1 MARARDGQDDQ
12 FAATVGQLEGLWWA
26 MRAHAAEQAEAFRR
40 ESSTLR
46 GSIATLGEENKAHHA
61 LVATLRESIAALG
74 EENKTLREEN
84 KTLREENKTLADD
97 NKALRENHR
106 ALREENRALADDN
119 KALHR
124 EIAAEAAD
132 SEALGA
138 DNEALRAEL
147 MELDAENLRL
157 HAELVKFDEE
167 LSYART
173 ALVRCQD
180 EYGLAKRRYEAI
192 DAEAI
197 AERAE
202 RKFDNDRA
210 AAKIAALR
218 EQLMANG
225 QAPVEEC
232 EKDTAADFYRGRLEL
247 LRQEMDQIAT
257 VIKWHMAPC
266 DKRPKKK
273 PRSRQGGSSDAV
285 KTIWAAVGALAERI
299 PDAPPPNAAAPPP
312 PSAAAPPP
320 SAAAPPPPSAAAPP
334 SMKMLYMLAQ
344 TLERFN
350 WMSELTGAATAVK
363 CPFSSA
369 AERNAVRAAT
379 ALLRDTEILAEDPA
393 NCVLALLLATC
404 PFTAVRV
411 WSSKSDDR
419 SVDAIRLLGSGN
431 PTAPGRYLDALR
443 EHAVVIGGTVALHS
457 VCIANC
463 APCDPI
469 KRASAFVIKR
479 AKESLLAARAS
490 GGKPADAQLRCA
502 DEQLRCAD
510 EQLRCA
516 DEQLRC
522 ADEQLRCADEQL
534 RCADEQLLSEY
545 VLARVA
551 AMGVLCS
558 EPAAVKQQ

>member
-26 MRAHAAEQAEAFRR
+26 MRAHTAEQAEAFRR

-84 KTLREENKTLADD
+84 KTLREENKTL
-97 NKALRENHR
+97 
-106 ALREENRALADDN
+106 REENKTLADDN

-157 HAELVKFDEE
+157 HGRLEEFDKE

-273 PRSRQGGSSDAV
+273 PRSRQGGSSEAV

-299 PDAPPPNAAAPPP
+299 PDAPPPCAAAPSPCADAPPP
-312 PSAAAPPP
+312 PVSAD
-320 SAAAPPPPSAAAPP
+320 APPPPPCAAAPP

-363 CPFSSA
+363 GPFGSA

-411 WSSKSDDR
+411 WSSKSDDK

-469 KRASAFVIKR
+469 KRASALVIKR
-479 AKESLLAARAS
+479 AKEALLATRAS
-490 GGKPADAQLRCA
+490 GGKPADAQLRCDDA
-502 DEQLRCAD
+502 
-510 EQLRCA
+510 
-516 DEQLRC
+516 
-522 ADEQLRCADEQL
+522 QL

>member
-1 MARARDGQDDQ
+1 MITFFLSYTIPRIPRSRMARARDGQDDQ

-26 MRAHAAEQAEAFRR
+26 MRAHTAEQAEAFRR

-61 LVATLRESIAALG
+61 LVATLRESIATLG
-74 EENKTLREEN
+74 EENKALREEN
-84 KTLREENKTLADD
+84 KTLREENKTF
-97 NKALRENHR
+97 
-106 ALREENRALADDN
+106 REENRALADDN
-119 KALHR
+119 KIIHR
-124 EIAAEAAD
+124 EIAAEAKD
-132 SEALGA
+132 NEALGA

-157 HAELVKFDEE
+157 HGKLEEFDKE

-232 EKDTAADFYRGRLEL
+232 EKDTAADFYRGRLEQ
-247 LRQEMDQIAT
+247 LRQELDQIAT

-273 PRSRQGGSSDAV
+273 PRPRQGGSSEAV

-299 PDAPPPNAAAPPP
+299 PDAPPC
-312 PSAAAPPP
+312 AAAPPP
-320 SAAAPPPPSAAAPP
+320 SAAAPPPSADAPSPCADAPP

-363 CPFSSA
+363 GPFGSA

-379 ALLRDTEILAEDPA
+379 ALLRDTEIVAEDPA

-411 WSSKSDDR
+411 WSSKSDDK

-443 EHAVVIGGTVALHS
+443 EHAFVIGGTVALHS

-479 AKESLLAARAS
+479 AKEALLAARAS
-490 GGKPADAQLRCA
+490 GGKPADAQLRRDDA
-502 DEQLRCAD
+502 QLRCDDA
-510 EQLRCA
+510 QLQCDDA
-516 DEQLRC
+516 
-522 ADEQLRCADEQL
+522 QL

>member
-1 MARARDGQDDQ
+1 MITFFLSYTIPRIPRSRMARARDGQDDQ
-12 FAATVGQLEGLWWA
+12 FAATVGQLEGMWWA
-26 MRAHAAEQAEAFRR
+26 MRTHTAEQAEAFRR
-40 ESSTLR
+40 ENSILR
-46 GSIATLGEENKAHHA
+46 GTIATLGEENRGLVDDHKALADEHKA
-61 LVATLRESIAALG
+61 LHEKHKALTDDHKILRDEHKALA
-74 EENKTLREEN
+74 EDHKALREEN
-84 KTLREENKTLADD
+84 KII
-97 NKALRENHR
+97 
-106 ALREENRALADDN
+106 
-119 KALHR
+119 HR
-124 EIAAEAAD
+124 EIASFAKD
-132 SEALGA
+132 NKFLGE

-157 HAELVKFDEE
+157 HAELVKFDKE

-173 ALVRCQD
+173 VLVRCQD

-202 RKFDNDRA
+202 RKFDNGRA

-225 QAPVEEC
+225 QVPVEEC
-232 EKDTAADFYRGRLEL
+232 EKDTAADFYRGQLEL
-247 LRQEMDQIAT
+247 LRQELDQIAT

-273 PRSRQGGSSDAV
+273 PRTRQGGSSEAV

-299 PDAPPPNAAAPPP
+299 PDAPPP
-312 PSAAAPPP
+312 SAAKLPCD
-320 SAAAPPPPSAAAPP
+320 AAPP
-334 SMKMLYMLAQ
+334 SMKMLYMLAH

-363 CPFSSA
+363 GPFGSA

-479 AKESLLAARAS
+479 AKEALLAVRAG

-502 DEQLRCAD
+502 DAQQRCAD
-510 EQLRCA
+510 AQQRCT
-516 DEQLRC
+516 DEQ
-522 ADEQLRCADEQL
+522 

-558 EPAAVKQQ
+558 EPAAVKQ